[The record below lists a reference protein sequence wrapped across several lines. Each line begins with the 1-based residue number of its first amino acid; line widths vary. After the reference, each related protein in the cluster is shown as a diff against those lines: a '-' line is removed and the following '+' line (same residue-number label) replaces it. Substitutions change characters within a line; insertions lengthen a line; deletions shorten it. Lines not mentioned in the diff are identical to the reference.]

1 MSKTLYEPI
10 SLIIVITAVVVA
22 ASVGIGY
29 HVFSGKHDSPI
40 EERAEDVLRA
50 TTGVDVDFSASSPEE
65 VKAEEAPVVEAAK

>member
-1 MSKTLYEPI
+1 MAKTFYEPI
-10 SLIIVITAVVVA
+10 SLIIVIVAVVVA

-29 HVFSGKHDSPI
+29 HVFTGKQDSPV

-65 VKAEEAPVVEAAK
+65 VKAEEAPVEAAK